1 MKVNNWDT
9 KTADNCKL
17 YDLMGIEWCNDCR
30 CYAYCEKWHG
40 ERFMK
45 QMTIFDI
52 IEGPKKEIP
61 CGYLEEDQYHLIGRE
76 LSFSELKDMIGKKV
90 ICTAHT
96 ENHKWYKVY
105 KVIDYFVDS
114 DKVYK
119 RVREL
124 PENTLKYSDKVN
136 DYIHDVCGQ
145 KEAMDCYEIDYT
157 CDRVALSDDNRK
169 NQANAWV
176 SEMYCRNGRHDP
188 INGFA
193 ETFYELNI

>member
-1 MKVNNWDT
+1 MN
-9 KTADNCKL
+9 
-17 YDLMGIEWCNDCR
+17 
-30 CYAYCEKWHG
+30 
-40 ERFMK
+40 K
-45 QMTIFDI
+45 QITIFDI
-52 IEGPKKEIP
+52 IEEPKKEIP

-76 LSFSELKDMIGKKV
+76 LSFLELKDMIGKKV

-96 ENHKWYKVY
+96 ESHKWYKVY
-105 KVIDYFVDS
+105 KVVDYFIDS

-119 RVREL
+119 MVRKL
-124 PENTLKYSDKVN
+124 PENALKYPDKVN

-145 KEAMDCYEIDYT
+145 KEAMDCYELDYI

-193 ETFYELNI
+193 DTFYELNI